1 MMKKYLLLLQ
11 QKIIKNI
18 FYIVG
23 TTFVVATL
31 IPSISMGQFSP
42 NETAFPYDIQGQ
54 TYNAN
59 AETTTPDGVLTTNVA
74 TDLIKTDTNAP
85 TSILKRLTDFFRL
98 SGTSY
103 NPTGGTST
111 SIATN
116 YVKWILNI
124 LLGLVSFLSLVMVIF
139 AFYLIFFSKG
149 EEAVG
154 KAKKILVG
162 VGIALAIMWLSR
174 FIASFFFDIYTTV
187 TN

>member
-1 MMKKYLLLLQ
+1 MKRYVTVVHHT
-11 QKIIKNI
+11 IIKNI
-18 FYIVG
+18 FFIVG
-23 TTFVVATL
+23 GFLALASFV
-31 IPSISMGQFSP
+31 PSISIGQFAP
-42 NETAFPYDIQGQ
+42 TETAFPYDINSTTPLQGVG
-54 TYNAN
+54 
-59 AETTTPDGVLTTNVA
+59 ETTNLADVV
-74 TDLIKTDTNAP
+74 KTDTVNP
-85 TSILKRLTDFFRL
+85 STSIIKRLTDFFRL

-124 LLGLVSFLSLVMVIF
+124 FLGLVSFLSLVMVIF

-149 EEAVG
+149 EDGVG
-154 KAKKILVG
+154 KAKKILIG
-162 VGIALAIMWLSR
+162 VGIALAIMGLSW

>member
-1 MMKKYLLLLQ
+1 MKKYLIVLQ

-18 FYIVG
+18 FFIVG
-23 TTFVVATL
+23 GTLAVVSFLPTV
-31 IPSISMGQFSP
+31 SVGQFSTT
-42 NETAFPYDIQGQ
+42 ESWFPYDIQGQ
-54 TYNAN
+54 TYDPN
-59 AETTTPDGVLTTNVA
+59 AEATTTDGVVTTNVA

-103 NPTGGTST
+103 NPGGTTST
-111 SIATN
+111 ATD

-124 LLGLVSFLSLVMVIF
+124 LLGLVSFLSLVMVLF

-149 EEAVG
+149 EDGVG

-162 VGIALAIMWLSR
+162 VGIALAIMWLSW
-174 FIASFFFDIYTTV
+174 FIASFFFDIYATV